1 MTRNH
6 GDCREG
12 FELDHRVLKGLSQI
26 GHLGLVMLIPILIGM
41 LGGAWLD
48 QRFQTQPLWIIVGAV
63 VGVAAAFRNL
73 YVWAMKQAASSSKR
87 RVADGGPKKETGKD
101 SGHNE

>member
-1 MTRNH
+1 M
-6 GDCREG
+6 
-12 FELDHRVLKGLSQI
+12 LKGLSQI

-87 RVADGGPKKETGKD
+87 RVSDGGPNKETGKD